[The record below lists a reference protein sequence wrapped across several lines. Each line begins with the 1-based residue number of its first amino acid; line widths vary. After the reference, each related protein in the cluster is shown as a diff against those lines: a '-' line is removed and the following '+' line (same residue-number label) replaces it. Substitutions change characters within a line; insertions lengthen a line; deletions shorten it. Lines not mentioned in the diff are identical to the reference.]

1 MSNEPDER
9 QAAEDDASEDLELND
24 ENADQVRG
32 GLINKLRTR
41 RPTRRGSSATREE
54 RAVSDKDSM
63 EPNERMAAEDDAK
76 EDLELN
82 DETADQVRG
91 GTINDKWEKK

>member
-32 GLINKLRTR
+32 GLINKH
-41 RPTRRGSSATREE
+41 P
-54 RAVSDKDSM
+54 D
-63 EPNERMAAEDDAK
+63 AAPDAPWK
-76 EDLELN
+76 
-82 DETADQVRG
+82 
-91 GTINDKWEKK
+91 

>member
-1 MSNEPDER
+1 
-9 QAAEDDASEDLELND
+9 
-24 ENADQVRG
+24 
-32 GLINKLRTR
+32 
-41 RPTRRGSSATREE
+41 
-54 RAVSDKDSM
+54 VSDKESN

-91 GTINDKWEKK
+91 GTFDKVEKK

>member
-1 MSNEPDER
+1 M
-9 QAAEDDASEDLELND
+9 
-24 ENADQVRG
+24 
-32 GLINKLRTR
+32 
-41 RPTRRGSSATREE
+41 
-54 RAVSDKDSM
+54 SDKESM

-91 GTINDKWEKK
+91 GTLDNKWEKK